1 VARPSEAGP
10 DRFPGLLKDT
20 DFRRPSMGQMHSVH
34 APDEINCAFA
44 LRLQS
49 FSEKD
54 HARSNSP
61 VREAIER
68 SRIAR

>member
-1 VARPSEAGP
+1 
-10 DRFPGLLKDT
+10 
-20 DFRRPSMGQMHSVH
+20 MGQMHSVH